1 MKTHRSHVLLAAGV
15 ALAAAA
21 GLLAAHA
28 VGGFA
33 FAKRADTAL
42 RAEPGPLASPT
53 ATLKLGAKLKVEEVR
68 GTWLRVS
75 GDKDAAGWIF
85 AGNVAAEAPDE
96 NAGLAMVPLDAG
108 ATTATAAAR
117 PLAPAAED
125 YGRKRNLAR
134 AKADLDWLVRTGAGV
149 THADVTAYLQ
159 ANRKGEYQ

>member
-1 MKTHRSHVLLAAGV
+1 MIPLRPSLLLAAGA

-33 FAKRADTAL
+33 FAKRADTPL

-53 ATLKLGAKLKVEEVR
+53 ATLKLGTRLKVEEVR
-68 GTWLRVS
+68 GNWLRVS
-75 GDKDAAGWIF
+75 GAPSAAGWIF
-85 AGNVAAEAPDE
+85 AGNVAATAPDE
-96 NAGLAMVPLDAG
+96 NSGLALVPLDAG

-125 YGRKRNLAR
+125 YGRKRNLGK
-134 AKADLDWLVRTGAGV
+134 AKADLDWLTAPGAGV

-159 ANRKGEYQ
+159 AHRKGEYQ